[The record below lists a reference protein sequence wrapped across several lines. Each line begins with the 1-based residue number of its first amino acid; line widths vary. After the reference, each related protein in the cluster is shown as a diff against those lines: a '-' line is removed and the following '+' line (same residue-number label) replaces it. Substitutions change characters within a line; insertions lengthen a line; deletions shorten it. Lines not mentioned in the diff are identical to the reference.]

1 MLVYPYHI
9 TYRSLPIE
17 KSVYLL
23 LVFMYSKFDWLLVGC
38 STSSYKYVKQ
48 IHVKKKSSTI
58 YIVIHKNEGGVR
70 QHRATTY
77 GSLWISME
85 CLLRYENKAFCS
97 GYNVPTR
104 NIHKMSW
111 TCKECG
117 TLKTRSP
124 LMVSY
129 NTFCIITSKV
139 PTEIYPHAPS
149 CELQSKSGG

>member
-1 MLVYPYHI
+1 MIV
-9 TYRSLPIE
+9 R
-17 KSVYLL
+17 
-23 LVFMYSKFDWLLVGC
+23 WLLNVQL
-38 STSSYKYVKQ
+38 Q
-48 IHVKKKSSTI
+48 ICQANSCVKKPSSTI
-58 YIVIHKNEGGVR
+58 YIVIHKNEWGVR
-70 QHRATTY
+70 QHRATTH

-129 NTFCIITSKV
+129 NAFCIITSCAILWIAEQIRRLS
-139 PTEIYPHAPS
+139 PENRHQYTEEI
-149 CELQSKSGG
+149 KIG